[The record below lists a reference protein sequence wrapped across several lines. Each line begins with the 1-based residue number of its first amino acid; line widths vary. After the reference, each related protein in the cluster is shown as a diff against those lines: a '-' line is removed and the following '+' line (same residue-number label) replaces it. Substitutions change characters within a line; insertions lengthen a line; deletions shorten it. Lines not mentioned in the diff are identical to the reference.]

1 MPTISSLHFNVTGMT
16 GYRSHRYDWL
26 QVSLVYDWLQVSPV
40 RLITTDKRRLPF
52 SFDPLTPLAREFCAF
67 SWEGQ
72 RNGLRIPETKTVENN
87 FEIVLYQ
94 DLLYQEKTIF
104 IVTLEITIAEERVS
118 MG

>member
-1 MPTISSLHFNVTGMT
+1 MPTISSLCFNVTGMT
-16 GYRSHRYDWL
+16 GYRSHR
-26 QVSLVYDWLQVSPV
+26 YDWLQVSPV

-52 SFDPLTPLAREFCAF
+52 SFAPLTPLAKEFCAF

-87 FEIVLYQ
+87 YEIVLYQ
-94 DLLYQEKTIF
+94 DQEKTIF